1 MFNKDL
7 FSRKLSLINDTY
19 NSMTDFAKNANF
31 DRTYISKYINKKLN
45 NPPTPKI
52 LEKIALASNNITS
65 YEELMQICG
74 YINLLNFD
82 NGKIYADS
90 NKTNPYQIFT
100 ETYIEDISLNDKE
113 LKAYDEIS
121 EIIANELKIGEI
133 FNINYIEKNT
143 NLYYHKLTSQGKEKV
158 LNLIK
163 QSIEYIINLQYSL
176 EKYKNIIFK
185 IPILKTIKAN
195 YDWLSK
201 ENVIGNITDKDT
213 IKNYEKNINEYFAL
227 KVTGESMLPLLD
239 DGDIVIFHK
248 QDNIE
253 TGQTAIIIIE
263 DDEAIIRKIIKT
275 SEGIELHAM
284 NPYYPIRRFTFAE
297 MEKKSI
303 KIVGRVKEANI
314 KKAFE

>member
-1 MFNKDL
+1 MNRIKKMREEFGYTQQDL
-7 FSRKLSLINDTY
+7 ANRLNGSKSVIGLYESETRKPSLEILIKLS
-19 NSMTDFAKNANF
+19 
-31 DRTYISKYINKKLN
+31 
-45 NPPTPKI
+45 
-52 LEKIALASNNITS
+52 
-65 YEELMQICG
+65 
-74 YINLLNFD
+74 
-82 NGKIYADS
+82 
-90 NKTNPYQIFT
+90 
-100 ETYIEDISLNDKE
+100 
-113 LKAYDEIS
+113 
-121 EIIANELKIGEI
+121 EI
-133 FNINYIEKNT
+133 FNCSIDYLLCKTDIRNT
-143 NLYYHKLTSQGKEKV
+143 TISMY
-158 LNLIK
+158 
-163 QSIEYIINLQYSL
+163 
-176 EKYKNIIFK
+176 K
-185 IPILKTIKAN
+185 IPILNTIKAN

-201 ENVIGNITDKDT
+201 ENVIGYVTDKRT